1 VGGEAVGKLQGGVPP
16 TAIARLLQEHLPA
29 AAPATAPAEP
39 ALATE
44 KSPS

>member
-1 VGGEAVGKLQGGVPP
+1 VPP

-29 AAPATAPAEP
+29 DAPATPEAEP

-44 KSPS
+44 ESKS